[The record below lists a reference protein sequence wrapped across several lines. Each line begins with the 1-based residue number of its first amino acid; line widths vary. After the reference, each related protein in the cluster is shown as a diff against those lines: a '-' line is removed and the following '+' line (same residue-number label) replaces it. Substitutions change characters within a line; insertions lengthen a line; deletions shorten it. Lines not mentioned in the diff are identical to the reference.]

1 MTSRELCLLFF
12 GENVKKLV
20 QNTLY
25 TIFHFEYL
33 DTFSWKV
40 GSSLTL

>member
-1 MTSRELCLLFF
+1 MTSCELCLLFF
-12 GENVKKLV
+12 GENVKMV
-20 QNTLY
+20 RNTLK

-33 DTFSWKV
+33 DILSWRV